1 MTREKRK
8 NEPHSNNGVV
18 KSEIDNTIKTLDSSM
33 EIIMAVA
40 RYDGNV
46 ENENDD
52 NNKDKIETKSEPVS
66 TTNIIKPD
74 FSVSNKVVDL
84 YIFIMFNISLFIFFC
99 SFNFFSL
106 FIFNF
111 LI

>member
-1 MTREKRK
+1 LSLLCHNIVFKKREKRK
-8 NEPHSNNGVV
+8 NEPHSNNGAV

-84 YIFIMFNISLFIFFC
+84 YEFKSDDEFGDDSVLV
-99 SFNFFSL
+99 L
-106 FIFNF
+106 
-111 LI
+111 